1 MKNQAFCDLMTAAGF
16 NGRQLAAYLSN
27 AGAGSGPTNERTISR
42 WRMGDHAPR
51 GSVVR
56 LLQLLAERDA

>member
-1 MKNQAFCDLMTAAGF
+1 VKNQPFIDLMAAAGF

-27 AGAGSGPTNERTISR
+27 AGAGAGPTNERTISR
-42 WRMGDHAPR
+42 WRMGDHAPP

-56 LLQLLAERDA
+56 LLQVLAERAA